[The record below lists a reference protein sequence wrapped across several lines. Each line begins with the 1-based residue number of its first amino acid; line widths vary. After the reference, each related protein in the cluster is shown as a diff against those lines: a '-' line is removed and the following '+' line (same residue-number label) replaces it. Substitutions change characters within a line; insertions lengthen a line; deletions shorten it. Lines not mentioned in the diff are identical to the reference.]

1 MEILPAID
9 LRDGKCVR
17 LRQGD
22 YAQETIFGDDP
33 TEMARRWASEG
44 TRWLHLVDLDGAKA
58 GRPVNHE
65 VVRRIVQATGVKC
78 ELGGGIRDVAA
89 IRLML
94 DDVGVERV
102 IIGTQ
107 ALKQPE
113 WFREMAQRWPGRLV
127 LGIDARDGMVATE
140 GWLDVSKTSAIELAK
155 SYADLDLAAVVYT
168 NIANDGMMQGVDEGT
183 IRDMIALTELG
194 LPVIASGGVTTLRDV
209 QRLADVSR
217 EHPKLIGAI
226 IGRAIYEGTIRV
238 AEAMSVVVGDARTS
252 GDPGQWKYPDWQ
264 IEWDAK
270 FTIDGLREIASAIIN
285 ATDLR
290 VELDL
295 FDEGYARV
303 NVFRGDMKI
312 GEVYVNRTIEPSGRI
327 YAIYYGEDDD
337 EFHSAEIDVVVKLLT
352 ACRTRFP
359 DSE

>member
-9 LRDGKCVR
+9 LRGGKCVR

-22 YAQETIFGDDP
+22 YAQETVFGDDP

-44 TRWLHLVDLDGAKA
+44 ARWLHLVDLDGAKA
-58 GRPVNHE
+58 GRPVNHD

-78 ELGGGIRDVAA
+78 ELGGGIRDEAA

-107 ALKQPE
+107 ALKQPD
-113 WFREMAQRWPGRLV
+113 WFREMARRWPGRLV

-155 SYADLDLAAVVYT
+155 SYTDLDLAAVVYT
-168 NIANDGMMQGVDEGT
+168 NIANDGMMAGVDEGT

-194 LPVIASGGVTTLRDV
+194 LKVIASGGVTTLDDV
-209 QRLADVSR
+209 RRLADVSR
-217 EHPKLIGAI
+217 QHPKLIGAI

-238 AEAMSVVVGDARTS
+238 VDAIQLS
-252 GDPGQWKYPDWQ
+252 G
-264 IEWDAK
+264 
-270 FTIDGLREIASAIIN
+270 
-285 ATDLR
+285 
-290 VELDL
+290 
-295 FDEGYARV
+295 
-303 NVFRGDMKI
+303 
-312 GEVYVNRTIEPSGRI
+312 
-327 YAIYYGEDDD
+327 
-337 EFHSAEIDVVVKLLT
+337 
-352 ACRTRFP
+352 
-359 DSE
+359 